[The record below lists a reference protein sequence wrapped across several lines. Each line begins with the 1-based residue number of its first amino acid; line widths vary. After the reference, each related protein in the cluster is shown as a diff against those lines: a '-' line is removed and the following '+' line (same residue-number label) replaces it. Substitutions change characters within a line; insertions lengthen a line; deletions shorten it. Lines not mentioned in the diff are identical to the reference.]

1 MSAVAFPFLTSY
13 DPPGSS
19 EGTLDPLGLY
29 QIADQLAVQ
38 LVPAVRE
45 RMLRIR
51 FLTAMAVG
59 AFVIEGMDDDPTKRD
74 ASPYL
79 VWEWLVV
86 EALMRE
92 MGDDSSIWGVPGM
105 LMAKRALEQ
114 HGYLDARSYLKTP
127 RIFGFTGIYKR
138 LAVQLGLVD
147 VNLSPGP
154 NSQALVDAWTRDL
167 GLSGAAETRQ
177 KIARWSAAVRSSLKE
192 IPPRAKPG
200 WGKDEWADL
209 AIAFN
214 PGTCKARE
222 KRYLRDLLTTE
233 GDRRLGA
240 LPAIWKLQGEF
251 DEAGFGEEL
260 LHDRL
265 KELEPGY
272 RPLLDAVRA
281 YEAVA
286 RSLQDAFDVLKAEAS
301 LLDARGFAVPEIA
314 SDTDFRKSVENLH
327 ERFEVAHHAL
337 GEVGNLGI
345 SLKNLF
351 DERFGAFAEPMDAG
365 SCAIR
370 LCAHH
375 EDVQRRK
382 SAEGKRPWF
391 DRVGPDRIYIRH
403 AYREPR
409 QEVQLGTYVHGY
421 RGTPIRRFY
430 FDLQ

>member
-1 MSAVAFPFLTSY
+1 MAVTFPFLTSY

-59 AFVIEGMDDDPTKRD
+59 AYIIEEIDDDPSKRD

-86 EALMRE
+86 EALTRE
-92 MGDDSSIWGVPGM
+92 MGGDSSFWGVPGM

-114 HGYLDARSYLKTP
+114 HGYLDARSYLKNP
-127 RIFGFTGIYKR
+127 RIFGFTGVYKR

-147 VNLSPGP
+147 INLTPGP
-154 NSQALVDAWTRDL
+154 NSQSLLDAWARDL
-167 GLSGAAETRQ
+167 GLSGATEARQ
-177 KIARWSAAVRSSLKE
+177 SIARWSSAVRRSLKE

-200 WGKDEWADL
+200 WGKDEWARL
-209 AIAFN
+209 AVAFN
-214 PGTCKARE
+214 PGTCRGRE
-222 KRYLRDLLTTE
+222 KRFMRDLLTTE

-240 LPAIWKLQGEF
+240 LPSIWRLQGEF
-251 DEAGFGEEL
+251 DEAGFREEQ

-265 KELEPGY
+265 QEQEPGY
-272 RPLLDAVRA
+272 RPLLDAIRA
-281 YEAVA
+281 YEAFA

-301 LLDARGFAVPEIA
+301 QLDAKGFAVPGIA
-314 SDTDFRKSVENLH
+314 SDADFRRCVKKLH
-327 ERFEVAHHAL
+327 ERFEVALHAL
-337 GEVGNLGI
+337 SDVDNLGL

-365 SCAIR
+365 SCAIK
-370 LCAHH
+370 LCTHH
-375 EDVQRRK
+375 EAVQQGK

-391 DRVGPDRIYIRH
+391 DRIGPDRIYIRR
-403 AYREPR
+403 AYRKPR
-409 QEVQLGTYVHGY
+409 QKIQPGSYVHGY
-421 RGTPIRRFY
+421 RGNPIRRFY
-430 FDLQ
+430 SDLQ

>member
-1 MSAVAFPFLTSY
+1 MAVTFPFLTSY

-59 AFVIEGMDDDPTKRD
+59 AYVIEEIDDDPAKRD

-79 VWEWLVV
+79 IWEWLVV
-86 EALMRE
+86 EALTRK
-92 MGDDSSIWGVPGM
+92 MGGDSSIWGVPGM

-114 HGYLDARSYLKTP
+114 HGYLDARSYLKNP
-127 RIFGFTGIYKR
+127 RIFGFTGVYKR

-147 VNLSPGP
+147 VNLTPGT
-154 NSQALVDAWTRDL
+154 NSQALVDAWARDL
-167 GLSGAAETRQ
+167 ELGGATAIRET
-177 KIARWSAAVRSSLKE
+177 ISRWSLAVRRSLKE

-200 WGKDEWADL
+200 WGKDEWARL
-209 AIAFN
+209 AVAFN
-214 PGTCKARE
+214 PGTCRGRE
-222 KRYLRDLLTTE
+222 KRFMRDLLTTE

-240 LPAIWKLQGEF
+240 LPSIWRLQGEF
-251 DEAGFGEEL
+251 DETGFREEQ

-265 KELEPGY
+265 QEQEPGY
-272 RPLLDAVRA
+272 RPLLDAIRV
-281 YEAVA
+281 YEGFA

-301 LLDARGFAVPEIA
+301 QLDAKGFAVPGIA
-314 SDTDFRKSVENLH
+314 SDSDFRRCVKKLH
-327 ERFEVAHHAL
+327 ERFEVALHAL
-337 GEVGNLGI
+337 SEVGNLGI
-345 SLKNLF
+345 SLNNLF
-351 DERFGAFAEPMDAG
+351 DQRFGAFAEPMDAG

-370 LCAHH
+370 LCNHH
-375 EDVQRRK
+375 EAVQQGK

-391 DRVGPDRIYIRH
+391 DRIGLDRIYIRR
-403 AYREPR
+403 AYRKPR
-409 QEVQLGTYVHGY
+409 QEIQPGSYVHGY
-421 RGTPIRRFY
+421 RGNPIRRFY
-430 FDLQ
+430 SDLQ